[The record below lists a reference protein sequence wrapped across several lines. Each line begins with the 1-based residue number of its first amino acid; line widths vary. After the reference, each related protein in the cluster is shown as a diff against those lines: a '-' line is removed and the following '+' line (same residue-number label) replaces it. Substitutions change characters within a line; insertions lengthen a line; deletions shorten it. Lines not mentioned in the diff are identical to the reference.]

1 MRKSMT
7 MFAGATALVAGLAA
21 APALYADESQKPRE
35 HGAMMGSGM
44 MGQGDMSGMM
54 SMMGQMA
61 GMMEGCTKMMQGAS
75 NGGSGE
81 PNDQWR
87 KEAPTTPDKNG

>member
-7 MFAGATALVAGLAA
+7 MIAAATALVAGLAA

-44 MGQGDMSGMM
+44 MGQGDMTG
-54 SMMGQMA
+54 MMGQMA
-61 GMMEGCTKMMQGAS
+61 GMMESCTKMMQGAS
-75 NGGSGE
+75 NGGSGK

-87 KEAPTTPDKNG
+87 KKAPATPDKNG